1 MKAPAENTKSN
12 EGSESIVEGNFSSS
26 LIPKILSGSVGS
38 IVTALAVTPL
48 EVVKIRQ
55 QSAVSHTDFASRSQ
69 IKAVEPCP
77 RGCTVVFNNGLMECV
92 VPKSSIFDVTSPNF
106 SRSFNSTQQT
116 FLPRYTGGT
125 LHTLSSICHYE
136 GIAGLYAGL
145 RPTLLMSVPNTVLY
159 FTVYDEISLMLR
171 QNHVQF
177 SKRNSAKGKDQEQ
190 VNRRSRMIAE
200 DDAKCQ
206 TYIPLVAGSTARLL
220 ASLATAPL
228 ELIRTRQASIL
239 PSGEGTTV
247 TPGMIE
253 EFRAIVGRNGF
264 SSLYVGLAPTLW
276 RDVPFSA
283 VYWMCLERFKNEL
296 YHFESLGKWS
306 GSYYEN
312 QGGKIPPG
320 VEALH
325 AFISGAAAGSIAA
338 ALTTPFDVVKT
349 RRQMVTQ
356 IKDCSA
362 GSAVGY
368 GRVNLGLLGH
378 MQQIV
383 KQEGMTALWKGN
395 ITRMVK
401 VAPACAIMISCYEF
415 GKRAFGSVL

>member
-1 MKAPAENTKSN
+1 MNAVAENPKSN
-12 EGSESIVEGNFSSS
+12 EGATVLEENISSS
-26 LIPKILSGSVGS
+26 LIPRIVSGSIGS

-55 QSAVSHTDFASRSQ
+55 QSAVSQTDFVSRSQ

-92 VPKSSIFDVTSPNF
+92 VPRSSIFDATSPNF

-116 FLPRYTGGT
+116 FLPRYNGGT
-125 LHTLSSICHYE
+125 FHTLLSICHYE

-171 QNHVQF
+171 QNHMRL
-177 SKRNSAKGKDQEQ
+177 SKRNNAKGQDQEQ
-190 VNRRSRMIAE
+190 VKNTSQRIEEGNAR
-200 DDAKCQ
+200 CQ
-206 TYIPLVAGSTARLL
+206 TYIPLVAGSTARLF
-220 ASLATAPL
+220 ATLATAPL
-228 ELIRTRQASIL
+228 ELIRTRQASIV
-239 PSGEGTTV
+239 PNGDGITV
-247 TPGMIE
+247 VPGMIE
-253 EFRAIVGRNGF
+253 EFRNLIRTNGF

-296 YHFESLGKWS
+296 YNFEGLGEWG
-306 GSYYEN
+306 GSHYEK
-312 QGGKIPPG
+312 QGVKIPPG

-356 IKDCSA
+356 VKDYNT

-368 GRVNLGLLGH
+368 GRVSLGLLGH

-383 KQEGMTALWKGN
+383 EQEGFSGLWKGN

-415 GKRAFGSVL
+415 GKRAFGGIV